1 MELGLTGKKVFI
13 TGGASGIGKAI
24 VKEFLKEG
32 SIVVFTSRKQESID
46 ALYDDFK
53 IHKENVHGL
62 CIDVS
67 DYDSAERVKELLSK
81 ITLSVNDFDILV
93 NNVGDTLGVTDHFCS
108 LEEWRRVYRLN
119 MEVHVEYV
127 NLFTPGMIQRKW
139 GRVVNITAG
148 AALENSGPVPYCS
161 FKAAYTAYTRSMA
174 RVLAETGVVMS
185 AVLPGVVFTENG
197 HWQEV
202 LKTRPEHAEKYLKER
217 TTLKRFGTP
226 EEISPMVVLLASE
239 LASFCVGS
247 IVPVEGGQAR
257 HYFAGNRES
266 YL

>member
-32 SIVVFTSRKQESID
+32 SFVVFTSRKQDNID
-46 ALYDDFK
+46 ALYQDF
-53 IHKENVHGL
+53 EQYNQNVHGI
-62 CIDVS
+62 CVDVS
-67 DYDSAERVKELLSK
+67 EYNSADKVKVALQRIKLN
-81 ITLSVNDFDILV
+81 VNDFDVLV
-93 NNVGDTLGVTDHFCS
+93 NNAGDTLGVTDHFCS
-108 LEEWRRVYRLN
+108 LEDWRRVYRLN
-119 MEVHVEYV
+119 LEVHIEYV
-127 NLFTPGMIQRKW
+127 NLFTQGMLKRKW

-174 RVLAETGVVMS
+174 RVLAETGIVMS

-202 LKTRPEHAEKYLKER
+202 LKTRPEHAEKYLQER

-239 LASFCVGS
+239 LASFCIGS

>member
-24 VKEFLKEG
+24 VKEFLNEG
-32 SIVVFTSRKQESID
+32 SFVVFTSRKKEAIE
-46 ALYDDFK
+46 ALQTDFDK
-53 IHKENVHGL
+53 YKNNVHGI
-62 CIDVS
+62 CVDVS
-67 DYDSAERVKELLSK
+67 EYDSTEKVRKALSE
-81 ITLSVNDFDILV
+81 INLSVDDFDVLV
-93 NNVGDTLGVTDHFCS
+93 NNVGDTLGVTDPFCS
-108 LEEWRRVYRLN
+108 LNDWRRIYRLN
-119 MEVHVEYV
+119 LEVHIEYV
-127 NLFTPGMIQRKW
+127 NLFTPAMIKRKW

-197 HWQEV
+197 HWQQV
-202 LKTRPEHAEKYLKER
+202 MKTKPAHAEKYLQER
-217 TTLKRFGTP
+217 TTLKRFGIP
-226 EEISPMVVLLASE
+226 QEISPMVVLLASE

>member
-32 SIVVFTSRKQESID
+32 SFVVFTSRKQESIEAVYKD
-46 ALYDDFK
+46 LSLYK
-53 IHKENVHGL
+53 NNLHGI
-62 CIDVS
+62 CVDVS
-67 DYDSAERVKELLSK
+67 DYDSAEKVKKVLSQ
-81 ITLSVNDFDILV
+81 INLTVDEFDVLI
-93 NNVGDTLGVTDHFCS
+93 NNVGDTLGVTDHFCT
-108 LEEWRRVYRLN
+108 LNDWRRVYRLN
-119 MEVHVEYV
+119 LEVHVEYV
-127 NLFTPGMIQRKW
+127 NLFTPGMIKRQW

-202 LKTRPEHAEKYLKER
+202 MKTRPDHAEKYLQER

-226 EEISPMVVLLASE
+226 EEISPMVVLLSSE

-266 YL
+266 YI

>member
-1 MELGLTGKKVFI
+1 MELGIKGRKVFI

-32 SIVVFTSRKQESID
+32 ADVVFTSRKQESIKS
-46 ALYDDFK
+46 LCDDFSNFE
-53 IHKENVHGL
+53 ENVHGL
-62 CIDVS
+62 CVDVS
-67 DYDSAERVKELLSK
+67 DYDSVDMVKKELAK
-81 ITLSVNDFDILV
+81 INLTEDDFDILV
-93 NNVGDTLGVTDHFCS
+93 NNVGDTLGITDHFCS
-108 LEEWRRVYRLN
+108 LEDWRRVYRLN
-119 MEVHVEYV
+119 LEVHIEYV
-127 NLFTPGMIQRKW
+127 NLFTPAMIKRKW

-185 AVLPGVVFTENG
+185 AVLPGVVFTEHG

-202 LKTRPEHAEKYLKER
+202 LQTRPEHAEKYLEER
-217 TTLKRFGTP
+217 TTLKRFGVP

-239 LASFCVGS
+239 QASFCVGS

-257 HYFAGNRES
+257 HYFAGNRET

>member
-1 MELGLTGKKVFI
+1 M
-13 TGGASGIGKAI
+13 
-24 VKEFLKEG
+24 
-32 SIVVFTSRKQESID
+32 
-46 ALYDDFK
+46 
-53 IHKENVHGL
+53 
-62 CIDVS
+62 
-67 DYDSAERVKELLSK
+67 
-81 ITLSVNDFDILV
+81 
-93 NNVGDTLGVTDHFCS
+93 GDTLGVTDHFCS
-108 LEEWRRVYRLN
+108 LDDWRKVYRLN

-127 NLFTPGMIQRKW
+127 NLFTPGMISRKW

-185 AVLPGVVFTENG
+185 AVLPGVVFTEKG

-202 LKTRPEHAEKYLKER
+202 LKTRPEHAEKYLQER

-226 EEISPMVVLLASE
+226 DEISPMVVFLASE

-266 YL
+266 YI